1 MDLRS
6 GTTTKTDNVISSTAS
21 VETEN
26 EFADPKIAVETENGD
41 YSECVSTETSVDTD
55 NEKHSEFD
63 PEHSIEMDNEDS
75 QFVDSDNSVVTENG
89 VQNEITL
96 SSLAGMLSRLGDI
109 MCENKCELHTS
120 MTRLEEKIDRNQND
134 IYQFNNS
141 MKIMEDKLNNS
152 STDIARLE
160 KNVTD
165 QFHAVGN
172 EIGHVKNN
180 FNKKLQ
186 QTAKNTFGPRTHKCP
201 WWFFHQNSN

>member
-26 EFADPKIAVETENGD
+26 EFADTKIAVETENGD

-63 PEHSIEMDNEDS
+63 PEHSVEMDNENS
-75 QFVDSDNSVVTENG
+75 HFVDSDNSVVTENG

-109 MCENKCELHTS
+109 MCENKHELHTS

-152 STDIARLE
+152 TADIARLG

-165 QFHAVGN
+165 QFHTVGN

-180 FNKKLQ
+180 FKILFLN
-186 QTAKNTFGPRTHKCP
+186 
-201 WWFFHQNSN
+201 